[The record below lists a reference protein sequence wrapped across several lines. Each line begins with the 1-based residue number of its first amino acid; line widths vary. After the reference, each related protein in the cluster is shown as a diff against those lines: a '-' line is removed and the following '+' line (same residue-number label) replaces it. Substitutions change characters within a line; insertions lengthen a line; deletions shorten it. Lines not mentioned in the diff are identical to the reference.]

1 VKLNHRES
9 GCIKT
14 NREKIQNT
22 MKICSLQPYK
32 SKKKPVGQTCLA
44 FLQLYWH
51 VFPTMISV
59 YTRSKSVPSICARLF
74 SIKTKRL
81 NSSVIML
88 HVPPSIQQQMWKKQR
103 ELWLVKWCQ
112 CTCSS
117 NLMCFANS
125 LAGLHLLVNIFIP
138 LSSHTIYLCQRALFA
153 SSKAALTCTITT
165 LLHWRQE

>member
-1 VKLNHRES
+1 
-9 GCIKT
+9 
-14 NREKIQNT
+14 

-59 YTRSKSVPSICARLF
+59 YTRSKSLPSICARLF

-88 HVPPSIQQQMWKKQR
+88 HVPPIHSTAN
-103 ELWLVKWCQ
+103 VKETKRALNGQ
-112 CTCSS
+112 V
-117 NLMCFANS
+117 MPM
-125 LAGLHLLVNIFIP
+125 HLLLQLNVLCKQLGRFTLACEHLHSPVNP
-138 LSSHTIYLCQRALFA
+138 HNLSL
-153 SSKAALTCTITT
+153 SKSPVCFF
-165 LLHWRQE
+165 